1 MRGYSRVFGGV
12 AALALLVAACS
23 SGGTTTTG
31 GGNKKGAGKL
41 MCFVTDTAGINDK
54 SFNQSGY
61 KGLTDGAKELGYQTK
76 YLQSHTQDDYAPNI
90 QAFIDQ
96 KCDLIVTSGFLL
108 GPATAEAAQKNPS
121 QKFGIID
128 YDYFDTAGNHI
139 TYPNVRALTFQTD
152 QNSFLAGYLAAGLTK
167 TGKVGTYGGL
177 NIPTVTIFENGFA
190 AGIRKYNQDNG
201 THVQLLGWNPEKKEG
216 TFVGGANPF
225 QDTDAGRRI
234 GEDLISEG
242 ADIILPV
249 AGGDGLGTSAAAQDA
264 KDVAEFWV
272 DTDGCVTASEFCSL
286 FITSVMKRVDT
297 ASKDT
302 AAAVVNGT
310 FQGGVYVGTIEN
322 KGLDLA
328 PYHDWDS
335 KIPQAL
341 KAKIDELKKGIVDGS
356 ISVDPADYPA

>member
-1 MRGYSRVFGGV
+1 MGTATRSGEMIRPVVDSRGVATSTSTVGRPRTASITMRTVRRLAKVRNTGGGVSTSRSRVRRCWASGWSTTVSGMTPRIVAGQQVRLAVPWRMGESTTSKRAEKQRLPCGKRDEGGGMRGYSRVFGGL

-54 SFNQSGY
+54 SFNQTGY

-128 YDYFDTAGNHI
+128 YDYFRTAGNHI

-234 GEDLISEG
+234 GEDLI
-242 ADIILPV
+242 
-249 AGGDGLGTSAAAQDA
+249 
-264 KDVAEFWV
+264 
-272 DTDGCVTASEFCSL
+272 
-286 FITSVMKRVDT
+286 
-297 ASKDT
+297 
-302 AAAVVNGT
+302 
-310 FQGGVYVGTIEN
+310 
-322 KGLDLA
+322 
-328 PYHDWDS
+328 
-335 KIPQAL
+335 
-341 KAKIDELKKGIVDGS
+341 
-356 ISVDPADYPA
+356 

>member
-54 SFNQSGY
+54 SFNQTGY

-167 TGKVGTYGGL
+167 VTGPGAVIEIADSKRPV
-177 NIPTVTIFENGFA
+177 P
-190 AGIRKYNQDNG
+190 AGDN
-201 THVQLLGWNPEKKEG
+201 P
-216 TFVGGANPF
+216 ANYIVLV
-225 QDTDAGRRI
+225 D
-234 GEDLISEG
+234 DLH
-242 ADIILPV
+242 DI
-249 AGGDGLGTSAAAQDA
+249 
-264 KDVAEFWV
+264 
-272 DTDGCVTASEFCSL
+272 VTALWASGAEA
-286 FITSVMKRVDT
+286 ITINGERLVSTSSIYGVGSSILVNT
-297 ASKDT
+297 AFLSP
-302 AAAVVNGT
+302 T
-310 FQGGVYVGTIEN
+310 FRIEAIGPQDLLDRFLAN
-322 KGLDLA
+322 KML
-328 PYHDWDS
+328 
-335 KIPQAL
+335 
-341 KAKIDELKKGIVDGS
+341 
-356 ISVDPADYPA
+356 